1 MKTLLFIQG
10 IYDTIDLFTAAFSD
24 AFRKLGCVCHVID
37 IREKEEAMSRLKRL
51 TEEERI
57 SGIVTL
63 IISDTIFLL
72 QKEEMSGKSGRF
84 PISIF

>member
-57 SGIVTL
+57 
-63 IISDTIFLL
+63 
-72 QKEEMSGKSGRF
+72 
-84 PISIF
+84 